1 VRHTRRPLWAV
12 AAVGG
17 ANEVY
22 YLAVQAV
29 ITYFS
34 DASGGIYFSYVPV
47 LQLALSGLALLGLPL
62 PVLQLALSGLA
73 LLGLP
78 WGATAAILYVTT
90 VIGATALVGL
100 FLRSSM
106 RRIVTGP
113 TAAPSASAWPSPAG
127 RQMRRDT

>member
-34 DASGGIYFSYVPV
+34 DASGGIYFSYV
-47 LQLALSGLALLGLPL
+47 